1 MAAGKLLTIL
11 KSKKTMKVVN
21 LFGPPGVGKSVISAG
36 IYSDLAKNNLN
47 VELCQE
53 YAKQLVYEQRTDLL
67 KVDQLYILAKQ
78 NRKLYTLENQNLD
91 YVVIDS
97 PLFLQLIYNNPN
109 NLSQSIFEPLVL
121 ELFNK
126 YDNINFFLER
136 GKEYAYQTEGR
147 IHSLEESNEIGGRI
161 KDKLKEYQI
170 PYYSL
175 KSNNRTI
182 NKIVSK
188 IYELRM
194 NQDF

>member
-1 MAAGKLLTIL
+1 
-11 KSKKTMKVVN
+11 MKVVN

-91 YVVIDS
+91 YVIIDS
-97 PLFLQLIYNNPN
+97 PLFLQLIYNNPK
-109 NLSQSIFEPLVL
+109 NLSQEIFEPLVL

-126 YDNINFFLER
+126 YDNINFYLER
-136 GKEYAYQTEGR
+136 GKDYAYQTEGR
-147 IHSLEESNEIGGRI
+147 IHSLEESDEIGGRI
-161 KDKLKEYQI
+161 KEKLEEYQI
-170 PYYSL
+170 PYYVL

-188 IYELRM
+188 IYELRL
-194 NQDF
+194 NQDS